1 MPADSMKAQTSNS
14 ALPVRAARKTII
26 TSIRRMWRSQKAHRG
41 FHYWMLFRGVP
52 FVVMV
57 AIIYLVNG
65 LVNGWAT
72 AYDLLVNVDSP
83 FEAPVPVLAWFLSFS
98 GWLLVPGLAGAV
110 AGYIISDFADGRRSD
125 PVSEVL
131 SRGKR

>member
-1 MPADSMKAQTSNS
+1 MPADSMKVQESTSDM
-14 ALPVRAARKTII
+14 PVRAARKTIFAAV
-26 TSIRRMWRSQKAHRG
+26 RRTWRSQRAHRG

-52 FVVMV
+52 FVVVV

-72 AYDLLVNVDSP
+72 AYDLLVNIDSP

-110 AGYIISDFADGRRSD
+110 AGYIISDFADGRRID
-125 PVSEVL
+125 PTSEVL